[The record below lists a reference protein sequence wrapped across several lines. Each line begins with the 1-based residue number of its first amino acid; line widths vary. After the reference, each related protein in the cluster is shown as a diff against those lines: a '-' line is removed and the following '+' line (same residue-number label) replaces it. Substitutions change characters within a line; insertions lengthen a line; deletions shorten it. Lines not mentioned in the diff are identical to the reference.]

1 MKLIFLNDRLHCIL
15 GILGLVLVFFG
26 SVTSSPFPPTNLVT
40 FSDKLIHAFAYGL
53 LSFWFVQLVE
63 PKRYFYLGAALFC
76 YGALIEC
83 VQGQL
88 PHRSTSG
95 LDMLANFT
103 GIVLAIGIWTALVK
117 ALPKGAKQ

>member
-26 SVTSSPFPPTNLVT
+26 SVTSSPFPPTSLVT
-40 FSDKLIHAFAYGL
+40 FSDKFIHSLAYGL

-63 PKRYFYLGAALFC
+63 PKRYLYLGGALFC
-76 YGALIEC
+76 YGALIEYI
-83 VQGQL
+83 QGQL
-88 PHRSTSG
+88 PHRSASG
-95 LDMLANFT
+95 LDMLANFI